1 MPTTTVAYRATVGLL
16 WILALWCSW
25 ESRGLFV
32 DGSAF
37 LVQVARREFFFDF
50 YDPRLY
56 AMVLGQAPILTAVF
70 LGVTDLHLLAQLL
83 SLGLFAL
90 PTALYHLALMRVK
103 DDPVLL
109 AAVLAAIGVVF
120 MTTSFFIVGEYNTA
134 YAIGIVVAVRLVT
147 AKELTVADGAFL
159 VAVGLL
165 AVRTYEV
172 MLYLGPLLALMI
184 AWTVYRIRPR
194 PLAATLL
201 YLLAIPAFPRRHVG
215 GGGSG
220 SSILSPRTISAGPP
234 RRFSTPGRTSSSTWR
249 WGRPW
254 SFSVGRC
261 GVRGTSP
268 AAQPYIFAGIFLA
281 LLALSPLLVLTDSL
295 VRPHAKSQYT
305 ARSLAGLV
313 VATIVVLMWLYTS
326 PVGARLA
333 SFVALRRPDVSR
345 RMLAFACLMVLA
357 VLPSNIY
364 LTLEWCSYL
373 DTVKTIVRGNRGVIA
388 YEATPLSRRPLETLV
403 EIVDPAQ
410 PEPVGGNSRTSCR
423 ASSTNSRAVLN
434 SAWARR
440 AHPRHDIAGPLPP
453 HYRKP

>member
-1 MPTTTVAYRATVGLL
+1 MPTTTIAYRATVGLL
-16 WILALWCSW
+16 WVLALWCSW

-109 AAVLAAIGVVF
+109 AAVLAAVGVVF

-172 MLYLGPLLALMI
+172 MLYFGPLLALMI
-184 AWTVYRIRPR
+184 AWTIYRIRPR
-194 PLAATLL
+194 PVAATLL
-201 YLLAIPAFPRRHVG
+201 YLLAIAPFLGGMWVAADSIIHPFSEDHLSRTAATILDAWQNVQFDLALGAALVISGWTLFRPRD
-215 GGGSG
+215 
-220 SSILSPRTISAGPP
+220 LAG
-234 RRFSTPGRTSSSTWR
+234 RR
-249 WGRPW
+249 
-254 SFSVGRC
+254 
-261 GVRGTSP
+261 
-268 AAQPYIFAGIFLA
+268 PYIFAGLFLVA
-281 LLALSPLLVLTDSL
+281 LALSPLLVLTDSL

-313 VATIVVLMWLYTS
+313 VATIVILMWLYTS
-326 PVGARLA
+326 PLGARLV
-333 SFVALRRPDVSR
+333 SFVTLRRPEVSR
-345 RMLAFACLMVLA
+345 RVLAFACLIVLA

-373 DTVKTIVRGNRGVIA
+373 DTVRTIVRSNQGVIA

-403 EIVDPAQ
+403 EAWILPSQSLALRAKRGDGIIAPPRDFNNWQPFPPA
-410 PEPVGGNSRTSCR
+410 EPY
-423 ASSTNSRAVLN
+423 
-434 SAWARR
+434 
-440 AHPRHDIAGPLPP
+440 PLG
-453 HYRKP
+453 HYMWRD

>member
-109 AAVLAAIGVVF
+109 AAVLAAIGIVF

-134 YAIGIVVAVRLVT
+134 YAIGLVVAVRLVT

-201 YLLAIPAFPRRHVG
+201 YLLAIPPFLGGMWVAADSIIHPFSQDHLSRTVATVLDAWQNVQFDLALGAALVISGWALWRPRDLA
-215 GGGSG
+215 S
-220 SSILSPRTISAGPP
+220 RT
-234 RRFSTPGRTSSSTWR
+234 
-249 WGRPW
+249 
-254 SFSVGRC
+254 
-261 GVRGTSP
+261 
-268 AAQPYIFAGIFLA
+268 PYFFAGIFLV

-313 VATIVVLMWLYTS
+313 VATIVMLMWLYAS
-326 PVGARLA
+326 PLGTRFA
-333 SFVALRRPDVSR
+333 SFVALRRPEVSR
-345 RMLAFACLMVLA
+345 RMLAFACLIVLA

-373 DTVKTIVRGNRGVIA
+373 DTVRTIVRSNKGVIA

-403 EIVDPAQ
+403 ESWILPSQSLALRGKHGDGIIAPPRDFNNWQPFPPA
-410 PEPVGGNSRTSCR
+410 EPY
-423 ASSTNSRAVLN
+423 
-434 SAWARR
+434 
-440 AHPRHDIAGPLPP
+440 PLG
-453 HYRKP
+453 HYMWRD

>member
-83 SLGLFAL
+83 SIGLFAL

-147 AKELTVADGAFL
+147 AKELTAADGAFL

-194 PLAATLL
+194 PVGATFL
-201 YLLAIPAFPRRHVG
+201 YLLAIPPFLGGMWVAADSIIHPFSQDHLSRTAATVLDAWQNVQFDLALGAALVISGWALWRPRD
-215 GGGSG
+215 
-220 SSILSPRTISAGPP
+220 LAG
-234 RRFSTPGRTSSSTWR
+234 RR
-249 WGRPW
+249 
-254 SFSVGRC
+254 
-261 GVRGTSP
+261 
-268 AAQPYIFAGIFLA
+268 PYLFAGIFLVA
-281 LLALSPLLVLTDSL
+281 LALSPLLVLTDSL

-313 VATIVVLMWLYTS
+313 VATIVILMWLYTS
-326 PVGARLA
+326 PLGTRFA

-345 RMLAFACLMVLA
+345 RMLAFACLIVLA

-373 DTVKTIVRGNRGVIA
+373 DTVKTIVRSNKGVIA

-403 EIVDPAQ
+403 ESWILPSQSLALRGKRGDGIIAPPRDFNNWQPFPPA
-410 PEPVGGNSRTSCR
+410 EPY
-423 ASSTNSRAVLN
+423 
-434 SAWARR
+434 
-440 AHPRHDIAGPLPP
+440 PLG
-453 HYRKP
+453 HYMWRD

>member
-1 MPTTTVAYRATVGLL
+1 M
-16 WILALWCSW
+16 
-25 ESRGLFV
+25 
-32 DGSAF
+32 
-37 LVQVARREFFFDF
+37 QVARREFFFDF

-147 AKELTVADGAFL
+147 ARELSVGDGAFL

-165 AVRTYEV
+165 AIRTYEV

-194 PLAATLL
+194 PLVATFLYLAAILPFLGGMWVAADSVIHPFSEDHLSRTAATVLDAWQNVQFDLAMGAALVISGWALL
-201 YLLAIPAFPRRHVG
+201 RPRDLAGRR
-215 GGGSG
+215 
-220 SSILSPRTISAGPP
+220 
-234 RRFSTPGRTSSSTWR
+234 
-249 WGRPW
+249 
-254 SFSVGRC
+254 
-261 GVRGTSP
+261 
-268 AAQPYIFAGIFLA
+268 PYVLAGIFLI

-313 VATIVVLMWLYTS
+313 IATIVVLMWLYTS
-326 PVGARLA
+326 PLGARFA
-333 SFVALRRPDVSR
+333 SFVALRRTEISS
-345 RMLAFACLMVLA
+345 RMLAFACLIVLA

-364 LTLEWCSYL
+364 LTLEWCRYL
-373 DTVKTIVRGNRGVIA
+373 DTVRTIVRSNSGVIA

-403 EIVDPAQ
+403 ESWILPSQSLALRGKRGDGIIAPPRGFNNWQPFPPA
-410 PEPVGGNSRTSCR
+410 EPY
-423 ASSTNSRAVLN
+423 
-434 SAWARR
+434 
-440 AHPRHDIAGPLPP
+440 PLG
-453 HYRKP
+453 HYMWRD